1 MAYQQPTVT
10 AKILVAIFKSEFVTI
25 FIRPIKTFIHN
36 GLSTT
41 TQTIEGVAQMST
53 LLNNNYLVKVCTN
66 LGGVKN
72 AICYLYSITIFA
84 ITNKLMIQCI

>member
-41 TQTIEGVAQMST
+41 T
-53 LLNNNYLVKVCTN
+53 
-66 LGGVKN
+66 
-72 AICYLYSITIFA
+72 
-84 ITNKLMIQCI
+84 